1 MSEPEIADILRS
13 AVSRNI
19 TRAHTAY
26 RLKLL
31 AVFMEKGIDL
41 TPDMYFILRHLWGEQ
56 DGCRQQELADKTD
69 KDKASLTKLIDNLEK
84 RVLVRRSV
92 DGEDRRSKRVWLTND
107 GKNLKQIVYPLALQV
122 VETAEAGVNKED
134 ILRVKETLDQ
144 LVSNLRR
151 G

>member
-26 RLKLL
+26 RLRLL
-31 AVFMEKGIDL
+31 AVFMEKGVDL

-69 KDKASLTKLIDNLEK
+69 KDKASLTKLVDNLEK
-84 RVLVRRSV
+84 RGLVRRSM
-92 DGEDRRSKRVWLTND
+92 DGEDRRSKRVWLTPV
-107 GKNLKQIVYPLALQV
+107 GKDLKEIVYPLALQV
-122 VETAEAGVNKED
+122 VATAENGVDQED
-134 ILRVKETLDQ
+134 IQRVKQTLDA
-144 LVSNLRR
+144 LVKNLKR